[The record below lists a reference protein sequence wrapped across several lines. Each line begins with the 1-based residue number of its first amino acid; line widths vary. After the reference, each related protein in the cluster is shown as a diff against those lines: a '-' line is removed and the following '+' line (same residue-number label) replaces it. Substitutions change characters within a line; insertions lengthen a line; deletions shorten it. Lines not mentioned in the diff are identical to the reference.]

1 MRVVRL
7 RRGAAGSTVR
17 ASVVSVGVAVALTAG
32 VLVAGILGMTAAY
45 LWWQGRPRE
54 RYEPPQPGDLQLSI
68 DAGHVLLGVA
78 AVGAVAVVIAAVASV
93 LVARRAVRPL
103 EEALERQRR
112 FVDDASHELR
122 TPLTVLHARIQ
133 LLERRVRGDERT
145 EAVVR
150 ELADDTDT
158 LITLL
163 NDLLDASTVPDDLPA
178 GDPTP
183 VDPLL
188 AEAITLVGPDAAEH
202 GVAVRLVGP
211 GPLVG
216 AGPLL
221 VTMPAASLRRCLVRL
236 LQDAVENSP
245 AEGVVT
251 VGAGRAGRYAAID
264 VHDDGAAVAGKD
276 AERLFE
282 RFERRAAGARAV
294 PAVGTRPRRAT
305 HGLGLFQVREAVER
319 HGGSAAVAPT
329 GQGGTTIRLLLPAV
343 GKG

>member
-1 MRVVRL
+1 MRVL
-7 RRGAAGSTVR
+7 RPLHRGASRTVWR
-17 ASVVSVGVAVALTAG
+17 SVVSIGVAVALTAA

-54 RYEPPQPGDLQLSI
+54 RFEPPQPGDLQLSI

-150 ELADDTDT
+150 ELAGDTDA
-158 LITLL
+158 LIGIL
-163 NDLLDASTVPDDLPA
+163 NDLLDASAVPDDLPA

-188 AEAITLVGPDAAEH
+188 AEVLTLVEPEAAEH
-202 GVAVRLVGP
+202 GVSVRLAAP
-211 GPLVG
+211 GPLAG

-221 VTMPAASLRRCLVRL
+221 VTMPAAPLRRCLVRL
-236 LQDAVENSP
+236 LQDALENSP
-245 AEGVVT
+245 AGGVVT
-251 VGAGRAGRYAAID
+251 VGVGRAGRYAAID
-264 VHDDGAAVAGKD
+264 VHDEGAAVAGQD

-282 RFERRAAGARAV
+282 RFERRPGGTQAV
-294 PAVGTRPRRAT
+294 PAVGTRPRRVT
-305 HGLGLFQVREAVER
+305 HGLGLFPVREAAER
-319 HGGSAAVAPT
+319 YGGSAVVAPSGGT
-329 GQGGTTIRLLLPAV
+329 GTTIRLLLPTAR
-343 GKG
+343 

>member
-1 MRVVRL
+1 MRVVRP
-7 RRGAAGSTVR
+7 RRGGADRTVR
-17 ASVVSVGVAVALTAG
+17 ASVVSIGVAVALTAA

-103 EEALERQRR
+103 EEALDRQRR

-145 EAVVR
+145 EGVVR
-150 ELADDTDT
+150 ELAADTDA
-158 LITLL
+158 LITML
-163 NDLLDASTVPDDLPA
+163 NDLLDASTVADDLST

-188 AEAITLVGPDAAEH
+188 AEVLTLVGPDAAEH
-202 GVAVRLVGP
+202 GVSVRLAAPGALVGS
-211 GPLVG
+211 GPLV
-216 AGPLL
+216 
-221 VTMPAASLRRCLVRL
+221 VTMPAAHLRRCLVRL
-236 LQDAVENSP
+236 LQDALENSP
-245 AEGVVT
+245 AGGVVT
-251 VGAGRAGRYAAID
+251 LGAGRAGRYAVID

-294 PAVGTRPRRAT
+294 PVVGARPRRTT
-305 HGLGLFQVREAVER
+305 HGLGLFPVREAVER
-319 HGGSAAVAPT
+319 YGGSAAVAPA
-329 GQGGTTIRLLLPAV
+329 GDGGTTIRLLLPTV
-343 GKG
+343 P